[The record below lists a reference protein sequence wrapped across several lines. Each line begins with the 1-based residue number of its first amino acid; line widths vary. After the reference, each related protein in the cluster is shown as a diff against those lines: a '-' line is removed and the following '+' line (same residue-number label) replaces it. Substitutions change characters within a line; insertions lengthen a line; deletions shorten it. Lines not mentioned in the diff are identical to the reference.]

1 MEQNIEQHV
10 TRGLGTTPTSQSP
23 KSYPFPTEV
32 IALPSKGLCYP
43 ESNPLS
49 SGEIVVKLMTA
60 KEEDILTSTN
70 LIRKGLVL
78 DKLLESVIVDTAIN
92 INDLI
97 IGDKNAI
104 LISSRILAFGP
115 EYSVTINDP
124 NENEPVEVKV
134 DMSQLKIKEI
144 DESKLNRNNEY
155 EFILPKTKTPIK
167 FKIMTHGDE
176 IAVNKDIEASEK
188 ISKQGNDIQ
197 ARYRRLITE
206 INGNREVGYI
216 SNYVANQLLAA
227 DSKALRKHISEMS
240 PDGDL
245 SFDYTSPFTGE
256 TEALRVPLGINFFY
270 PAD

>member
-1 MEQNIEQHV
+1 MTMPTNGQ
-10 TRGLGTTPTSQSP
+10 TPLVQVSSIRQ
-23 KSYPFPTEV
+23 PFSHK
-32 IALPSKGLCYP
+32 LR
-43 ESNPLS
+43 S
-49 SGEIVVKLMTA
+49 SGLQRIGGRRGSAGSETA
-60 KEEDILTSTN
+60 TVAS
-70 LIRKGLVL
+70 
-78 DKLLESVIVDTAIN
+78 SVSN
-92 INDLI
+92 S
-97 IGDKNAI
+97 

-115 EYSVTINDP
+115 DYGVTINDP

-188 ISKQGNDIQ
+188 ITKQGNDIQ

-240 PDGDL
+240 PDVDL
-245 SFDYTSPFTGE
+245 NFDYTSPFTGE
-256 TEALRVPLGINFFY
+256 TEALKVPLGINFFY